1 MCNEFFKDRLK
12 HALDM
17 RSMSASELSRRCG
30 IHKSVIS
37 RYLHGEIE
45 PKPSAVKN
53 IADALGVAPTWMLGF
68 DGELRTVEIPPIVK
82 KDHNPIDYNKLSG
95 PNRMRI
101 KAYYQA
107 LLDSQEEES

>member
-1 MCNEFFKDRLK
+1 MCNELFKDRLRQ
-12 HALDM
+12 ALDM

-37 RYLHGEIE
+37 RYLRGIME

-53 IADALGVAPTWMLGF
+53 VADALGVSPAWLLGF
-68 DGELRTVEIPPIVK
+68 DGELKTVEIPPIVK
-82 KDHNPIDYNKLSG
+82 NEYNPIDYSKLSG
-95 PNRMRI
+95 PNKIRI

-107 LLDSQEEES
+107 LLDSQEGEL